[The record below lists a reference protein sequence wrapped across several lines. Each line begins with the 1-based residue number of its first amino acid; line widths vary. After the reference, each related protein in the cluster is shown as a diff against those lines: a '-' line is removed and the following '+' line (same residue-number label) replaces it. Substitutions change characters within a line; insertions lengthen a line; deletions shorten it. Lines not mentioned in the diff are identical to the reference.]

1 MRRRLPFESAPQ
13 LSIPLRTFALTG
25 LLAFAQAPSS
35 LAENWGHWRGPN
47 GNGVALTGQPPTEF
61 SDTTNVKWKV
71 AIPGKSSGSPVVWG
85 QKVFAVTAAPTSSG
99 NRLAFQV
106 YCFDR
111 QTGKTLWQQTA
122 LEAAPHESTH
132 ETNTYASASPC
143 TDGEHV
149 YAHFGS
155 QGLFC
160 YTMDGKLVW
169 KRDFGDMTIR
179 NGFGEGSSPT
189 IVDDKI
195 IVPWD
200 HEQESKLFALNK
212 KTGDVIWTA
221 NRPEP
226 TCWSTPHIAIS
237 PDGSKQVV
245 MNGQNAAR
253 GYDLNTGKELWHCG
267 GQTERPC
274 ASAVSANG
282 TAIVASGY
290 RGAFI
295 GAFDLSGRG
304 NLAATDKLR
313 WSHKENTP
321 DVASPVLSGNRVY
334 YYKARTGLL
343 TCVDIQTGKVLF
355 SAARVP
361 GIKATYASPIAAG
374 GHLYLTDREG
384 TIVVVRDSDSLAVVA
399 TNSIGEGVDATP
411 AVADNELFIRGEK
424 HLFCIAAP

>member
-1 MRRRLPFESAPQ
+1 MSLRQPFGAASSFAPRW
-13 LSIPLRTFALTG
+13 RTLALVGT
-25 LLAFAQAPSS
+25 LVLAPTSDCF
-35 LAENWGHWRGPN
+35 AENWGHWRGPTGN
-47 GNGVALTGQPPTEF
+47 GNAPVGNPPTEF
-61 SDTTNVKWKV
+61 NASKNVKWKV
-71 AIPGKSSGSPVVWG
+71 AIPGKSSGSPVVWE
-85 QKVFAVTAAPTSSG
+85 QRVFAVSSVPSASGG
-99 NRLAFQV
+99 NLSFQV
-106 YCFDR
+106 FCFDR
-111 QTGKTLWQQTA
+111 QTGKSLWQQTA
-122 LEAAPHESTH
+122 IEASPHESTH

-155 QGLFC
+155 QGLYC
-160 YTMDGKLVW
+160 YTVDGKLVW
-169 KRDFGDMTIR
+169 KKDFGDMTIR

-189 IVDDKI
+189 LIDDKI

-200 HEQESKLFALNK
+200 HERGSKLFALNK
-212 KTGDVIWTA
+212 KTGEVIWTA
-221 NRPEP
+221 DRAEP
-226 TCWSTPHIAIS
+226 TCWATPHIATL

-282 TAIVASGY
+282 MAIVASGY
-290 RGAFI
+290 RGAFV
-295 GAFDLSGRG
+295 GAFDLTGRG
-304 NLAATDKLR
+304 NLASTDKLV
-313 WSHKENTP
+313 WTHKENTP

-343 TCVDIQTGKVLF
+343 TCVDIRSGKELF
-355 SAARVP
+355 AAARVP
-361 GIKATYASPIAAG
+361 GIKSTYASPVAAG

-384 TIVVVRDSDSLAVVA
+384 TIVVVRDTDSLSVVA
-399 TNSIGEGVDATP
+399 TNEMGEGVDATP
-411 AVADNELFIRGEK
+411 AVADNELFIRGEN